1 MILTQTTPPAAQPV
15 TLAELKAHLRLA
27 HGFADEGAED
37 GILALHLGNA
47 VATIEAETAQALIAR
62 AFRLET
68 DGWDRHGQL
77 VLPVGPVASIDQME
91 IVSGDQTTS
100 VTPADL
106 SLSTARTRQTL
117 SGLGGLPLTPVPD
130 GGRATLSFTAGY
142 GPAGSDVPG
151 PLRQAVLLLAA
162 QFYENRAGE
171 EATALPGF
179 VSALL
184 QPYRPVRL

>member
-77 VLPVGPVASIDQME
+77 VLPVGPVASID
-91 IVSGDQTTS
+91 
-100 VTPADL
+100 
-106 SLSTARTRQTL
+106 
-117 SGLGGLPLTPVPD
+117 
-130 GGRATLSFTAGY
+130 
-142 GPAGSDVPG
+142 
-151 PLRQAVLLLAA
+151 
-162 QFYENRAGE
+162 
-171 EATALPGF
+171 
-179 VSALL
+179 
-184 QPYRPVRL
+184 

>member
-77 VLPVGPVASIDQME
+77 VLPVGPVASIDQVE

-117 SGLGGLPLTPVPD
+117 SGLGGLPL
-130 GGRATLSFTAGY
+130 
-142 GPAGSDVPG
+142 
-151 PLRQAVLLLAA
+151 
-162 QFYENRAGE
+162 
-171 EATALPGF
+171 
-179 VSALL
+179 
-184 QPYRPVRL
+184 

>member
-1 MILTQTTPPAAQPV
+1 
-15 TLAELKAHLRLA
+15 
-27 HGFADEGAED
+27 
-37 GILALHLGNA
+37 
-47 VATIEAETAQALIAR
+47 
-62 AFRLET
+62 
-68 DGWDRHGQL
+68 
-77 VLPVGPVASIDQME
+77 LPVGPVASIDQVE

-117 SGLGGLPLTPVPD
+117 SGLGGLPLSPVPD

-142 GPAGSDVPG
+142 GPTGSDVPG